1 MEEETFLQTK
11 RMDNLNTCSTVKDAF
26 VQHGLAPD
34 DKIDRR
40 EQVLMFR
47 TVETEMEVGLK
58 SLMSSGRFDE
68 AKEMGSRLESLR
80 EEFGG
85 LQKKDENEKQNK
97 QKKLFD
103 KAVKIKGKQLKE
115 KHNAWEKEVEEACTQ
130 FQEDTDKTFKI
141 QRENLAL
148 EMNRIER
155 PRMKYSKTRMEY
167 KNAEIR
173 LCALKQYDDAKNVRR
188 MLKSIDAKEEEV
200 FNKAFDDKMQAK
212 IDKLSTFQK
221 GTAGRL
227 EEKMSAFRW
236 KEHRKREKEDYV
248 SKTNINNKSKDMTHS
263 MFLDA
268 RLKPELTVKPSAL
281 LVKRANFKSNAS
293 KLRGEQLLDK
303 VKGKK
308 EGDAVFIESL
318 CNLHDF
324 SDKKLSGTKRFEEK
338 IQWKGYKSGQ
348 KHFNEKGHH

>member
-1 MEEETFLQTK
+1 
-11 RMDNLNTCSTVKDAF
+11 MDNLNTCSTVKDAF

-155 PRMKYSKTRMEY
+155 PRMKYSKTRME
-167 KNAEIR
+167 
-173 LCALKQYDDAKNVRR
+173 
-188 MLKSIDAKEEEV
+188 
-200 FNKAFDDKMQAK
+200 
-212 IDKLSTFQK
+212 
-221 GTAGRL
+221 
-227 EEKMSAFRW
+227 
-236 KEHRKREKEDYV
+236 V
-248 SKTNINNKSKDMTHS
+248 SK
-263 MFLDA
+263 A
-268 RLKPELTVKPSAL
+268 QGELP
-281 LVKRANFKSNAS
+281 
-293 KLRGEQLLDK
+293 
-303 VKGKK
+303 
-308 EGDAVFIESL
+308 
-318 CNLHDF
+318 
-324 SDKKLSGTKRFEEK
+324 
-338 IQWKGYKSGQ
+338 
-348 KHFNEKGHH
+348 